1 MSDSHTASSKAT
13 AQVAAQDSAQ
23 RSAQNSASPNEL
35 DPAKHVLELGE
46 KARAASHVLS
56 VASTRDKNDALHAIA
71 DRLDASADALLAA
84 NAKDMAAA
92 KERNLDAA
100 LLDRLELTPARLNS
114 MSSGIRNVAAQ
125 SDPVGAM
132 SGGERQDSGLVIAKM
147 RVPLGVIGVIY
158 ESRPNVTA
166 DAAAIC
172 LKSGNAVIL
181 RGGSESILSNR
192 VIAQCVREGLEASNI
207 PADAVQLINTT
218 NRDAVG
224 ALLRMEDYVDV
235 IIPRGGKG
243 LVSRISEDA
252 RVPVIKHLDGICHV
266 YADSHCDLDMALSVA
281 VNAKTFR
288 YGICGSMET
297 LLVAESEA
305 ASFLPMVN
313 DAMAPYGVELRGCE
327 QSCALQ
333 PQWKEAT
340 AEDWSTEYLGPI
352 LSVKVVDDVHS
363 AIQHINAFGSGHTD
377 AIVTSNIKRSD
388 TFVRQVDSAS
398 VLVNAATCF
407 ADGAEYGLGAEIGIS
422 TNRMHVRGP
431 VGVLGLT
438 TEKFVVTG
446 DGTIRQ

>member
-1 MSDSHTASSKAT
+1 MTDSTANKTFSEADANPEQHVREIGVRAS
-13 AQVAAQDSAQ
+13 AA
-23 RSAQNSASPNEL
+23 
-35 DPAKHVLELGE
+35 AKTL
-46 KARAASHVLS
+46 A
-56 VASTRDKNDALHAIA
+56 VASTAEKNTALHAIA
-71 DRLDASADALLAA
+71 DELDASADELLSA
-84 NAKDMAAA
+84 NRQDMAAA
-92 KERNLDAA
+92 KNRDLDAA
-100 LLDRLELTPARLNS
+100 LLDRLELTPARLTS
-114 MSSGIRNVAAQ
+114 MSAGLREVAAQ

-132 SGGERQDSGLVIAKM
+132 SGGDRRPSGLVIAKM

-192 VIAQCVREGLEASNI
+192 VIARCVRDGIAKTAI
-207 PADAVQLINTT
+207 PVDAVQLINTT

-224 ALLRMEDYVDV
+224 ALLRMEEHVDV
-235 IIPRGGKG
+235 VIPRGGKG

-266 YADSHCDLDMALSVA
+266 YVDTGCNLDKALSVA
-281 VNAKTFR
+281 VNSKTYR

-297 LLVAESEA
+297 LLVASSESEA
-305 ASFLPMVN
+305 FLPMLN
-313 DAMAPYGVELRGCE
+313 DALAPHEVEIRGCE
-327 QSCALQ
+327 RCIKLQ
-333 PQWKEAT
+333 PHWSA
-340 AEDWSTEYLGPI
+340 ASISDWTTEYLGPI
-352 LSVKVVDDVHS
+352 LSVKIVNDVGE
-363 AIQHINAFGSGHTD
+363 AVAHINEYGSGHTD
-377 AIVTSNIKRSD
+377 AIITSDIERSE
-388 TFVRQVDSAS
+388 TFVRHVDSSS

-438 TEKFVVTG
+438 TEKYVVTG
-446 DGTIRQ
+446 NGTIRQ